1 VNPSNVTV
9 SVVRV
14 EIPLLKD
21 SKSGDRAIVSGNLF
35 QLEMLI
41 VRGKKECLCQSL
53 LEEICLNL

>member
-1 VNPSNVTV
+1 MNPSNVTV

-21 SKSGDRAIVSGNLF
+21 SRSGDRAIVFGNLF
-35 QLEMLI
+35 QLEILI